1 MELRL
6 PLKKA
11 GISSYLLHISRLGS
25 LILLSLYFATTFLYS
40 KENLQSPSEVVI
52 NKHHSNFKQ
61 KQPIDRLFFSSKIIN
76 YVFVS
81 ATALNLRSGP
91 GVKNTVL
98 RILPRGTHML
108 SLSSQNTDW
117 LKVYVP
123 HNFEGWVARKHVI
136 FYHPKPLSTLNKK
149 ISSMHF
155 RSLLEAGIMN
165 YMKEIYGL
173 KRLNINDK
181 LSIIVED
188 LENGKIVASIHPD
201 KRLKSASTIKV
212 PILHAYMIQRSEGK
226 LIENSNHKELIEK
239 MIRFSSNSSTNVVIE
254 LLGGPEKIQ
263 QILEQTKIYKQIRL
277 IEHIPENGR
286 AYRNTISVADL
297 NRIFKKLWFQRVI
310 GSKYSGQQ
318 NRLVS
323 IEMLNLL
330 KLPGHPWLKDRIKAG
345 TCYSTNKTVKLWDKT
360 GFVKGSNGNAGIVE
374 INTPFGRKAYSIVL
388 FIERKDFHSIT
399 GNARKWFEQ
408 ASMHMRRI
416 SEMTYAYFSK
426 RYQNYNECGLPL
438 LMHHTRNALSTGNF
452 KHH

>member
-1 MELRL
+1 MEVRL
-6 PLKKA
+6 PLSKA
-11 GISSYLLHISRLGS
+11 GISSYLLHFSRLGV
-25 LILLSLYFATTFLYS
+25 LILFSVQFATTFLYS
-40 KENLQSPSEVVI
+40 MENLQSHSDVAI
-52 NKHHSNFKQ
+52 NKHPSNFKQ
-61 KQPIDRLFFSSKIIN
+61 KQPIARLFFSSKNIY

-91 GVKNTVL
+91 GVKNSVL

-108 SLSSQNTDW
+108 SLSAQNSDW
-117 LKVYVP
+117 LRVYAP

-136 FYHPKPLSTLNKK
+136 FYHPKPLNSLYDK
-149 ISSMHF
+149 ISSLHF
-155 RSLLEAGIMN
+155 RSLLEAGILN
-165 YMKEIYGL
+165 YLKENYEL
-173 KRLNINDK
+173 KRLNINDN

-188 LENGKIVASIHPD
+188 LEKGKIVASIHPD

-212 PILHAYMIQRSEGK
+212 PILHAYMIQRSEGN

-239 MIRFSSNSSTNVVIE
+239 MIRFSSNSSTNTVIE
-254 LLGGPEKIQ
+254 LLGGLAKIQ
-263 QILEQTKIYKQIRL
+263 QILEKTKIYKQIRL
-277 IEHIPENGR
+277 IEYIPENGR

-297 NRIFKKLWFQRVI
+297 NRIFKELWFQRII
-310 GSKYSGQQ
+310 GSKYSGEQ
-318 NRLVS
+318 NRQVS

-399 GNARKWFEQ
+399 VNARKWFEQ

-426 RYQNYNECGLPL
+426 RYHNYNECGLPL
-438 LMHHTRNALSTGNF
+438 LMRHTRNALF
-452 KHH
+452 KTSLNQ

>member
-1 MELRL
+1 MEVRL
-6 PLKKA
+6 PLSKA
-11 GISSYLLHISRLGS
+11 GISSYLLLFSRLGV
-25 LILLSLYFATTFLYS
+25 LILFSLHFSTTFLYS
-40 KENLQSPSEVVI
+40 KGNLQSPSDVAVK
-52 NKHHSNFKQ
+52 KHPGNFKQ
-61 KQPIDRLFFSSKIIN
+61 KQPIARLFFSSKN
-76 YVFVS
+76 FYYVFVS

-91 GVKNTVL
+91 GVKNSVL

-108 SLSSQNTDW
+108 SLSAQNSDW
-117 LKVYVP
+117 LRVYAP

-136 FYHPKPLSTLNKK
+136 FYHPKPLSTLYDK
-149 ISSMHF
+149 ISSLHF
-155 RSLLEAGIMN
+155 RSLLEASILN
-165 YMKEIYGL
+165 YLKENFEL

-188 LENGKIVASIHPD
+188 LEKGKIVASIHPD
-201 KRLKSASTIKV
+201 KSLKSASTIKV
-212 PILHAYMIQRSEGK
+212 PILHAYMIQRSEGN

-239 MIRFSSNSSTNVVIE
+239 MIRFSSNSSTNTVIE
-254 LLGGPEKIQ
+254 LLGGLAKIQ
-263 QILEQTKIYKQIRL
+263 QILEKTKIYKQIRL
-277 IEHIPENGR
+277 IEYIPENGR

-297 NRIFKKLWFQRVI
+297 NRIFRELWFQRII
-310 GSKYSGQQ
+310 GSKYSGEQ
-318 NRLVS
+318 NRQVS

-426 RYQNYNECGLPL
+426 RYHNYNECGLTL
-438 LMHHTRNALSTGNF
+438 LMRYARNTLF
-452 KHH
+452 KSSLNE